1 MPCWASCMITHW
13 VSFSFSGNG
22 TKLHF
27 MCRVES
33 YVETCVTRHPS
44 VMEAVMSCGKV
55 KLPLCLILPAFTVI
69 KLQAGLRATEN
80 IKTTF
85 PRLFCSWLRLF
96 NSVLTKSHEI
106 KRCLL
111 LGRKTMTYLDS
122 MLNNRDITLPTK
134 VHIVKAMAF
143 PVVMYGCES

>member
-1 MPCWASCMITHW
+1 MSCWASCMITHW

-27 MCRVES
+27 MCCVES
-33 YVETCVTRHPS
+33 YVEMCITRHPS
-44 VMEAVMSCGKV
+44 VMEAVMSCRNC

-69 KLQAGLRATEN
+69 KLLAGLRATEN
-80 IKTTF
+80 LKTTF
-85 PRLFCSWLRLF
+85 PRPLCSWLRLF

-111 LGRKTMTYLDS
+111 LGRKAMTNLDS
-122 MLNNRDITLPTK
+122 ILNSRDVTLPTK
-134 VHIVKAMAF
+134 VHIVKAMVF
-143 PVVMYGCES
+143 PVVM